1 MKYLKNWRE
10 RTFYWQFVLSLRNI
24 KAMFQLKFIISAKL
38 LLLIYKWIFENFPY
52 RFEGPSK
59 ALLFYFSF
67 FDFDGFLTA
76 FAKYLMKRPP
86 VFMID
91 VKSSYKLL
99 LSHIDLTSR
108 NFWRWNGG
116 PLNIFKNLYRNAF
129 SLFVFIKRKNHCNV
143 PYDT

>member
-38 LLLIYKWIFENFPY
+38 LLLIYKWIFKNFPY

-67 FDFDGFLTA
+67 FDFDGFLTT